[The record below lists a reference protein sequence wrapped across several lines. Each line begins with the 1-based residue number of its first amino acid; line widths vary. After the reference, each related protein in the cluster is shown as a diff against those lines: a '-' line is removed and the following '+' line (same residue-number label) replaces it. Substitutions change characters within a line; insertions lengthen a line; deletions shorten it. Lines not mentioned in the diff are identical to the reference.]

1 MKFLSLGALWALA
14 FCTGLMAQTHS
25 GAEARRFSRGVPSDS
40 TNIPNPSLYQSVV
53 IPADQQRGV
62 ELDPSGN
69 NAATFGYPDPADVAK
84 LPWFCRIQR
93 PTLYHLATN
102 AQDQLAYASFENPIA
117 AFGELAGGTPLYL
130 NRDYRFGA
138 FAGFRN
144 NAATPTPLPGTFR
157 IRAYSKASLA
167 SGQTNVA
174 PASQT
179 TFELPWP
186 GDGNWNQFLLDGARK
201 NITFLGL
208 TTTVEIVGGALQA
221 GSADQW
227 NTWNDP
233 YVITHRAANSDYFYV
248 VEYKGWSTAGANYP
262 MVTTGTP
269 DITNGATFSPLY
281 TLDFTV
287 QPAWRSTF
295 IHAPHFNGEAVPS
308 SYYGRA
314 LSELQAQ
321 WGFSPVTPEEGK
333 KLLKGSANLDNS
345 PELRA
350 HPILDD
356 FVADMGNDPIA
367 LANYVSNE
375 IALTDPVSYNEEG
388 DLGDASIGTGG
399 VNRGALATFLEKQGN
414 PWEQCALL
422 VYLLRKA
429 NVGAVYCEPENNKL
443 GMLDTQL
450 SKLLRMQVKGAQTP
464 DGETPMPEIV
474 PTNYPWVAAW
484 IESENRWVHL
494 FPWLKDTEAIEGGN
508 LYDQFPSDT
517 KTGAAWVRKYIQG
530 DTAIVPSQVAVYQ
543 QDAGSNGLAVVE
555 AEGFHE
561 HTPKNGKKWE
571 PLDDTTPSG
580 YSGVSWMRP
589 MPEAG
594 TDNSNAGFAATSPRL
609 DYQINFTK
617 TGTHYVWVR
626 GYGGTG
632 NDRVHVGVDG
642 AEVTTADRIGDFGA
656 AFQWRNK
663 DTANVVATINV
674 TTTGL
679 HTVNVWMA
687 RDGFRFDKLLLTTNA
702 SYDPSTV
709 NSGNGPAI
717 SKQSPV
723 EPNVPSHLF
732 QRYARANLGANVS
745 FDTLGMQFRDR
756 RTSRASWDE
765 FPKPFQLASGNHLVF
780 DKLADRSDTF
790 DTVRVQ
796 LWSDKNNDGVYNA
809 GTDGTLLDTGEWL
822 SAELHN
828 RRFYASTR
836 KTGASAEQL
845 RLYLAPYRASAT
857 GTGNYAGTNKLQEQL
872 LTATLGSTDNTLQ
885 FEITHRRQKKVSKFG
900 VVTADVV
907 AGGTGYTSAPAVTIA
922 APPVGTGHRTA
933 TATATVS
940 GGKVT
945 GFTLTDPGYGYATA
959 PAITLTGGGGS
970 GASAKANLE
979 DVIAKWTHP
988 LGVSVSQLT
997 VQKPTI
1003 QKGDLA
1009 AICLNFGRVTDP
1021 MLRVHAEDFWS
1032 FERSLQV
1039 TPSLKDDPNFQEKMQ
1054 STSAYLMG
1062 MAYYERV
1069 SRFKETDER
1078 LHKARVLSMYAAGL
1092 SKLAA
1097 YRDSTT
1103 GAPIYP
1109 SGSTYPYL
1117 PVMQMAAV
1125 DMFFLNAAYAS
1136 NASVHADSGLPFT
1149 ESSRDFWHLLIG
1161 EISAQEHA
1169 IINDYYSESAA
1180 ISTIRLLHRA
1190 KTMTGGVRRLT
1201 KLNYVSEGNLTYTYG
1216 TLTKALK
1223 DWDPSMW
1230 SAITGAFAGDG
1241 GDFTEVYVTPG
1252 PVRSASASYTG
1263 MGAMVFST
1271 NQYSALI
1278 SGNLNLANGGSGST
1292 FSAPRY
1298 SPPSLASNTL
1308 TYTSTGYN
1316 LSYRPPATSSNPV
1329 VAPATSTLWN
1339 VPSTISSLN
1348 TSSFTPSTYQTTS
1361 WSTSASLLGLS
1372 SGGWGDYYSASA
1384 SRGSTG
1390 STSFFGAV
1398 GSAISSVA
1406 GWVSDPVNVVTGEFY
1421 HDAVDLTLPGPF
1433 PLAIRRNYSSL
1444 SLSENEFGH
1453 GWKLAYFPYL
1463 VVGDNAL
1470 IYGAE
1475 MDGSVIAYRQNGT
1488 NPNLYEPKPADNPSL
1503 KNLHGG
1509 GAGSTGNPLNNRL
1522 IKSTEGADTIYTLT
1536 GPHGHTRRFKVRQF
1550 PIGTG
1555 GSQVTRSRPYLE
1567 SWKDA
1572 NGNTLTFTF
1581 DSDSA
1586 SPEYGLLT
1594 RISANNGNFLGFTYD
1609 VYGHIV
1615 EAWTGDGRRVTYS
1628 YDAQGDLRSVTLPD
1642 GAVHQYDYKQETTT
1656 AGGESVQTSTH
1667 LIIRE
1672 TKPNGRILENDY
1684 DAQRRVTEQRA
1695 VVGTFPNPVRNA
1707 TFIYANTQNTTAG
1720 DPNKGTWTG
1729 TTTVRDAY
1737 NRDTVFSYANSL
1749 VTSEDDPETPPEARA
1764 WYGATETGN
1773 GAYPRSLKS
1782 VTDRRGVVTFFKY
1795 DARGNLVEK
1804 SLGTDA
1810 APADLDGDGTAASGE
1825 KAVSSWTYTALDLP
1839 ATATEPSGILTKWF
1853 YEDAAYPYLA
1863 TRIETHAQGQL
1874 VSQTTRAFY
1883 EVGTTAF
1890 GLLQSER
1897 LAAGSPDEALTEW
1910 QHDTRGFPS
1919 RRTSHTGTGDPIVV
1933 TDLKH
1938 NLRGELTE
1946 EKDALNRKWTYAHDA
1961 MGRRIAAERRDAG
1974 GTLLSWDYVYYNLNG
1989 EPEWTDGARYNPEDT
2004 TWSKYDGHGRLTE
2017 KLVWRSQSRSDGQ
2030 GLQAPVG
2037 DALIATTLNK
2047 YDLFN
2052 NLIETRTPRGH
2063 SVAMG
2068 YDGIGRLTSR
2078 QFYEGIKDNGGVL
2091 KASEA
2096 FTYEPGGEV
2105 QTHTGVL
2112 GGITTTLYNARGQL
2126 RKRTHPD
2133 GSVEEWRYYPD
2144 GRLFKEILRN
2154 GSAWETTYNDPARTV
2169 TRTLKAGGSPIK
2181 TQVKVFDRRG
2191 NCISETADGHTF
2203 TKTYDGLNRLKTA
2216 TGPGATATSA
2226 QQTASYAYP
2235 DAAGREERVTNG
2247 LNETTT
2253 TLRDALGRVESVE
2266 VRDAANTLVSVRTYA
2281 YSPDH
2286 AKVTET
2292 AGSGAGAIVTETW
2305 SDHAGQPAVVRK
2317 ADGTFELFR
2326 YDNGGLLLQH
2336 QDRAGRLT
2344 NYQRDWRGS
2353 LTSETRPGNVAIG
2366 YVHDAAG
2373 NLLERQ
2379 MPGGAKEVNTFDAA
2393 GRMTSSKLTQGGS
2406 TTRLVSYA
2414 YHPGGH
2420 QWAGLLNTA
2429 TDARGIVTTMTYDAA
2444 LRAATASSAGA
2455 DPEDNLTRTLGYN
2468 ERDQVTSIAETGLN
2482 GSTTVTRGFDGY
2494 GVIGSETVSIGGTA
2508 LSTITQTWNAA
2519 GRRSGLES
2527 GTGFQPVFAHNA
2539 AGQMNSVTVGGHTYS
2554 ATFGTNGL
2562 LTSRTN
2568 PFRSVAVQTRD
2579 SLGRITDQRTTVS
2592 ETLVLKETVPTWNN
2606 LDKVNGI
2613 YAERSGAGAWNES
2626 RDFLYDNSA
2635 RLIYEEFSPS
2645 PSASDDYLLTAYDGP
2660 TWGQGA
2666 TGGIGVRTHTQR
2678 GGDSVLLHE
2687 VPSVATFSRVASENI
2702 GGSQP
2707 RTVPLSGVAL
2717 GADKVSLTLDG
2728 RDLTPVNFP
2737 GWQSATGNW
2746 TANATVAPGV
2756 HRLTAT
2762 ATHPSGWVAPA
2773 VTNNFT
2779 VLPRA
2784 ESVANTYDEMGN
2796 VATRTWT
2803 SGKVQTLTWDPRGRL
2818 VKVVQTGMQ
2827 PFTWTALY
2835 DGLDRRIKTTY
2846 TPQGSAMV
2854 TTNSVFDPQVEFLE
2868 LGLAINGAWNWKV
2881 YGPDLSG
2888 NYGGLQGLGGLE
2900 AVIGSDNVARGIVND
2915 WWGNTVG
2922 HVAAPG
2928 AAMTW
2933 SPAQFLAW
2941 GPAPGWGTPP
2951 IDGTKPLHELLGYR
2965 GLTLDPPGYVQ
2976 QGLRPYDPQTGRWL
2990 SPDPVGHAGSL
3001 SLYDYCDNDPLNVF
3015 DPDGRFG
3022 KGVSSGWSG
3031 SIAANA
3037 PNSSAFTTGMM
3048 FGGGARGGVEGF
3060 GIGVQNVSGY
3070 TSYQSHLTMFEGDRY
3085 AATNAAWNPAYMGMR
3100 GFTEAGGGT
3109 GMQPHNLGQSL
3120 STGQRVWSGVEGGLG
3135 AVGTVGVG
3143 AGVARVATISGV
3155 TAPAEN
3161 FAARTYLNEVG
3172 KGEYYSSFSA
3182 GTARLNVEIGG
3193 RNLYR
3198 ATDSP
3203 GSAKFGEFA
3212 AVQRPSNPAQ
3222 AVAGNALNPSLYPA
3236 GQANT
3241 ASQLYQVQ
3249 TRFGLSVEGKVAPQ
3263 GVGYPGGNIQVFQ
3276 TTRRDVG
3283 LSTWSNVTPLQY
3295 GQ

>member
-1 MKFLSLGALWALA
+1 MKTSTLGAFLALSLS
-14 FCTGLMAQTHS
+14 TGLLAQTHFS
-25 GAEARRFSRGVPSDS
+25 AEARRFSRGVPSDS
-40 TNIPNPSLYQSVV
+40 ATIPNSSLYQSVV
-53 IPADQQRGV
+53 IPADQQRGI
-62 ELDPSGN
+62 ELIPFGN
-69 NAATFGYPDPADVAK
+69 NAALYGNVAESQ

-93 PTLYHLATN
+93 PALFHLTTDATGN
-102 AQDQLAYASFENPIA
+102 LTYGSFENPIA

-144 NAATPTPLPGTFR
+144 NAATPTPLTGVFR

-186 GDGNWNQFLLDGARK
+186 GDANWNQFLLDGARK
-201 NITFLGL
+201 TITFLGL
-208 TTTVEIVGGALQA
+208 TTTVEIVGGALQPGNA
-221 GSADQW
+221 EQW

-248 VEYKGWSTAGANYP
+248 IEYKGWSTYGQAYP

-269 DITNGATFSPLY
+269 DIITGTTFSPLY

-295 IHAPHFNGEAVPS
+295 IHAPHFEGEAVPS
-308 SYYGRA
+308 WYYGRA
-314 LSELQAQ
+314 LSELQGQ
-321 WGFSPVTPEEGK
+321 WGFSPVTPAEAK

-356 FVADMGNDPIA
+356 FVADMGNDPLA
-367 LANYVSNE
+367 LANYVFNE
-375 IALTDPVSYNEEG
+375 IALADPVSYNEDG
-388 DLGDASIGTGG
+388 DLGDASIGSGG

-429 NVGAVYCEPENNKL
+429 NVAAVYCEPENNKL

-450 SKLLRMQVKGAQTP
+450 SKLLRMQIKGAQTP

-474 PTNYPWVAAW
+474 PTNYPWVAVW

-508 LYDQFPSDT
+508 LYDQFPSGT
-517 KTGAAWVRKYIQG
+517 KTGAAWVRQYIQG
-530 DTAIVPSQVAVYQ
+530 DTNIVPGQVAVYQ
-543 QDAGSNGLAVVE
+543 QDAGTDGLAVVE

-580 YSGVSWMRP
+580 YSGISWMRP

-594 TDNSNAGFAATSPRL
+594 TDNSNAGFSSASPRL

-632 NDRVHVGVDG
+632 NDRVHVGLDG
-642 AEVTTADRIGDFGA
+642 AEVATADRIGDFGA
-656 AFQWRNK
+656 SFQWRNK
-663 DTANVVATINV
+663 DTANVVVTINV
-674 TTTGL
+674 PSTGL

-717 SKQSPV
+717 SKQSAV
-723 EPNVPSHLF
+723 EPNVPSHMF
-732 QRYARANLGANVS
+732 PKFARANLGADVS
-745 FDTLGMQFRDR
+745 FDALGMQFRDR
-756 RTSRASWDE
+756 RYSRASWDE
-765 FPKPFQLASGNHLVF
+765 FPKPFQLAAGSHLVF
-780 DKLADRSDTF
+780 DKLADRADTF

-796 LWSDKNNDGVYNA
+796 LWSDKNNDGVYNS

-828 RRFYASTR
+828 RRFYAATR
-836 KTGASAEQL
+836 KTGSSAEQL
-845 RLYLAPYRASAT
+845 RIYLAPFRSTAT
-857 GTGNYAGTNKLQEQL
+857 GTGNFAGTNKLEEQL
-872 LTATLGSTDNTLQ
+872 LTASLGSADNTLQ

-900 VVTADVV
+900 VVMVDVV
-907 AGGTGYTSAPAVTIA
+907 VGGTGYTSAPTMTIA
-922 APPVGTGHRTA
+922 APPTGTGHRTA

-945 GFTLTDPGYGYATA
+945 GFTITDPGYGYATA
-959 PAITLTGGGGS
+959 PAVTFSGGGGS

-1021 MLRVHAEDFWS
+1021 MLRVHAEDFWG
-1032 FERSLQV
+1032 FERALQA
-1039 TPSLKDDPNFQEKMQ
+1039 TPSLKDNPDFQEKMQ

-1103 GAPIYP
+1103 AAPIYP

-1136 NASVHADSGLPFT
+1136 NAAVHTDSGLPFT
-1149 ESSRDFWHLLIG
+1149 ESTRDFWHLLIG

-1190 KTMTGGVRRLT
+1190 KTMPGGIIRLT
-1201 KLNYVSEGNLTYTYG
+1201 KQNYGDEGEKEYQFG
-1216 TLTKALK
+1216 TGAPTPQNKKKLK
-1223 DWDPSMW
+1223 DWDSSMW
-1230 SAITGAFAGDG
+1230 TAITGAFAGDG
-1241 GDFTEVYVTPG
+1241 GDYTEVYVTPG

-1278 SGNLNLANGGSGST
+1278 SGNMNLANGGSGST

-1298 SPPSLASNTL
+1298 SPTSLASNIL
-1308 TYTSTGYN
+1308 TYTSSGYN

-1329 VAPATSTLWN
+1329 VAPATTSSWN

-1348 TSSFTPSTYQTTS
+1348 TSVFTPSSYQSSS
-1361 WSTSASLLGLS
+1361 WSASASLLGLS
-1372 SGGWGDYYSASA
+1372 SGGWGNYYSATV

-1390 STSFFGAV
+1390 QTSFFAAV

-1406 GWVSDPVNVVTGEFY
+1406 GWVADPVNVVTGEFY
-1421 HDAVDLTLPGPF
+1421 HDVVDLSLPGPF
-1433 PLAIRRNYSSL
+1433 PLAIRRNYCSQ

-1463 VVGDNAL
+1463 VVGDNSL

-1488 NPNLYEPKPADNPSL
+1488 NPNLFEPNPADNPSL

-1509 GAGSTGNPLNNRL
+1509 GAGSTGNPLNNR
-1522 IKSTEGADTIYTLT
+1522 IVKSTEGSFTIYTLS
-1536 GPHGHTRRFKVRQF
+1536 GPHGHTRRFKVQEF

-1555 GSQVTRSRPYLE
+1555 GSQVTRSRPYLDT
-1567 SWKDA
+1567 WRDA

-1581 DSDSA
+1581 DNNSS

-1642 GAVHQYDYKQETTT
+1642 GAVHQYDYQQETTT

-1667 LIIRE
+1667 LLIRE
-1672 TKPNGRILENDY
+1672 TKPGGRILENEY
-1684 DAQRRVTEQRA
+1684 DAQRRVTLQKA
-1695 VVGTFPNPVRNA
+1695 VVGDGPQPVTNA
-1707 TFIYANTQNTTAG
+1707 VFIYANTQNTAPG

-1737 NRDTVFSYANSL
+1737 DRDTVFSYTSSL

-1764 WYGATETGN
+1764 WYAATETGN

-1810 APADLDGDGTAASGE
+1810 APADLDGDGAASGGE
-1825 KAVSSWTYTALDLP
+1825 KALTTWTYTALDLP
-1839 ATATEPSGILTKWF
+1839 QTAAEPSGIVTKWF
-1853 YEDAAYPYLA
+1853 YDDGDYPYLA
-1863 TRIETHAQGQL
+1863 TRIETHSQGQL
-1874 VSQTTRAFY
+1874 VTQTARAFY
-1883 EVGTTAF
+1883 EKTGGATTAF

-1897 LAAGSPDEALTEW
+1897 VAAGSPDEALTEW
-1910 QHDTRGFPS
+1910 QHDDRGFAT
-1919 RRTSHTGTGDPIVV
+1919 RRTSHTGNGDPNVV
-1933 TDLKH
+1933 ADLKH
-1938 NLRGELTE
+1938 NLRGELIE
-1946 EKDALNRKWTYAHDA
+1946 ETDALNRKWIYAYDA

-1974 GTLLSWDYVYYNLNG
+1974 GALLSWDYVYYNLNG
-1989 EPEWTDGARYNPEDT
+1989 EPEWTDGARYNPEDY

-2017 KLVWRSQSRSDGQ
+2017 KLAWRSQSRSDGQ

-2037 DALIATTLNK
+2037 DALIATTLHK

-2063 SVAMG
+2063 SVAMS
-2068 YDGIGRLTSR
+2068 YDGIGRMTSR
-2078 QFYEGIKDNGGVL
+2078 QFFQGIKDNGGAL
-2091 KASEA
+2091 MASEV

-2105 QTHTGVL
+2105 ATHTGVL
-2112 GGITTTLYNARGQL
+2112 GGVTSNHYNARGQL
-2126 RKRTHPD
+2126 RKRTNPD

-2154 GSAWETTYNDPARTV
+2154 GSAWETIYDDVARTV
-2169 TRTLKAGGSPIK
+2169 TRQLKAGGSSPIK
-2181 TQVKVFDRRG
+2181 TQVKVHDRRG
-2191 NCISETADGHTF
+2191 NCISESADGHTF
-2203 TKTYDGLNRLKTA
+2203 TKTYDALNRLKSA
-2216 TGPGATATSA
+2216 TGPGSTATSA
-2226 QQTASYAYP
+2226 QQTATYSYP

-2266 VRDAANTLVSVRTYA
+2266 VRDASNTLVSVRTYA

-2286 AKVTET
+2286 TKVTET
-2292 AGSGAGAIVTETW
+2292 AGSGPGAIITETW
-2305 SDHAGQPAVVRK
+2305 SDNSGQPAVVRK
-2317 ADGTFELFR
+2317 ADGTFELYR
-2326 YDNGGLLLQH
+2326 YDSGGLLLQH
-2336 QDRAGRLT
+2336 LDRAGRLT

-2353 LTSETRPGNVAIG
+2353 LTGEIRPGDVVIG
-2366 YVHDAAG
+2366 YVHDVAG
-2373 NLLERQ
+2373 DLLERQ
-2379 MPGGAKEVNTFDAA
+2379 MPGGSKEIQTFDSA
-2393 GRMTSSKLTQGGS
+2393 GRITSSKLTQGGS
-2406 TTRLVSYA
+2406 TTRLVSYS

-2429 TDARGIVTTMTYDAA
+2429 TDARGIVTTMTYDSA
-2444 LRAATASSAGA
+2444 LRVAEANSAGT
-2455 DPEDNLTRTLGYN
+2455 DPEDTLTRALSYN
-2468 ERDQVTSIAETGLN
+2468 ERDQVTSIAEIGLN
-2482 GSTTVTRGFDGY
+2482 GTTTVTRGFDGY
-2494 GVIGSETVSIGGTA
+2494 GAIGSETVGVGGA
-2508 LSTITQTWNAA
+2508 NQSTITQAFDAA
-2519 GRRSGLES
+2519 GRRSLL
-2527 GTGFQPVFAHNA
+2527 TGAGADRAFSHNA
-2539 AGQMNSVTVGGHTYS
+2539 AGRMTSVSVGGSTYS
-2554 ATFGTNGL
+2554 AAFGTNGL
-2562 LTSRTN
+2562 LTGRSN
-2568 PFRSVAVQTRD
+2568 PFRSVTIQTRD
-2579 SLGRITDQRTTVS
+2579 SLGRVTDQRTTVGGA
-2592 ETLVLKETVPTWNN
+2592 LALKETVPSYWAA
-2606 LDKVNGI
+2606 DKIRGL
-2613 YAERSGAGAWNES
+2613 YSERSGAGAWNEY
-2626 RDFLYDNSA
+2626 RDYQYDYSGRLAYEDFEPIPGLGEDMLYVSFDGSTNW
-2635 RLIYEEFSPS
+2635 PS
-2645 PSASDDYLLTAYDGP
+2645 P
-2660 TWGQGA
+2660 
-2666 TGGIGVRTHTQR
+2666 TGGVGVRTLTWRNSDATAIHQ
-2678 GGDSVLLHE
+2678 
-2687 VPSVATFSRVASENI
+2687 VPAVGTYARVTSEQV
-2702 GGSQP
+2702 GGSEP
-2707 RTVPLSGVAL
+2707 RSVPLTGTAL
-2717 GADKVSLTLDG
+2717 GADKVGLNLDG
-2728 RDLTPVNFP
+2728 RDITPVSFP
-2737 GWQSATGNW
+2737 GWGDTNGNW
-2746 TANATVAPGV
+2746 TANAMVAPGL
-2756 HRLTAT
+2756 HLLTAT
-2762 ATHPSGWVAPA
+2762 ATHPSGWVATPA
-2773 VTNNFT
+2773 TSFFQ

-2784 ESVANTYDEMGN
+2784 ETLTSTYDEMGN
-2796 VATRTWT
+2796 VVTRTWS
-2803 SGKVQTLTWDPRGRL
+2803 SGKAQTLTWDPRGRL
-2818 VKVVQTGMQ
+2818 VKVVQTGEN

-2846 TPQGSAMV
+2846 TPSGGATV
-2854 TTNSVFDPQVEFLE
+2854 TTQSVFDPEVEFLE

-2881 YGPDLSG
+2881 YGPDISG
-2888 NYGGLQGLGGLE
+2888 SYGGLQGLGGLE
-2900 AVIGSDNVARGIVND
+2900 AVIGSDGVTRGIVND
-2915 WWGNTVG
+2915 WFGNTAGYV
-2922 HVAAPG
+2922 VAPG

-2951 IDGTKPLHELLGYR
+2951 LDGTKPLHELLGYR

-3001 SLYDYCDNDPLNVF
+3001 SLYDYCDNDPLNVS

-3022 KGVSSGWSG
+3022 KSVASYTY
-3031 SIAANA
+3031 N
-3037 PNSSAFTTGMM
+3037 
-3048 FGGGARGGVEGF
+3048 GGGA
-3060 GIGVQNVSGY
+3060 
-3070 TSYQSHLTMFEGDRY
+3070 
-3085 AATNAAWNPAYMGMR
+3085 
-3100 GFTEAGGGT
+3100 
-3109 GMQPHNLGQSL
+3109 GQ
-3120 STGQRVWSGVEGGLG
+3120 GLG
-3135 AVGTVGVG
+3135 AISSGFDSLSNYGVNRGNSFIAGVG
-3143 AGVARVATISGV
+3143 GGGASLFGSLSAMTTPKTYVHSAVGFANNISTVNSFSGPVAATSYALTSWNVGAVYSGIANVDLVTGGPVGDWADRGVRISSGVAATAGIASAGLGGFSAVARPATQPQSVVSIGYHA
-3155 TAPAEN
+3155 THPDIAPLIQQN
-3161 FAARTYLNEVG
+3161 GFR
-3172 KGEYYSSFSA
+3172 A
-3182 GTARLNVEIGG
+3182 GTAPGRLGSGG
-3193 RNLYR
+3193 TYVNNTH
-3198 ATDSP
+3198 A
-3203 GSAKFGEFA
+3203 G
-3212 AVQRPSNPAQ
+3212 
-3222 AVAGNALNPSLYPA
+3222 AVAEFQYHNPGVTPAVLKVQYDPGINASATIAPRNYVETLPLYNVDSISAPSLRMP
-3236 GQANT
+3236 GTININV
-3241 ASQLYQVQ
+3241 LN
-3249 TRFGLSVEGKVAPQ
+3249 GSVRIVE
-3263 GVGYPGGNIQVFQ
+3263 
-3276 TTRRDVG
+3276 
-3283 LSTWSNVTPLQY
+3283 
-3295 GQ
+3295 